1 MNSVVAVTPN
11 RNYLYSDLTEK
22 IIKAA
27 LKVHRQLGPGF
38 IEKLYQ
44 RALEIEL
51 TNNKIKVEREK
62 LLKLTYEGVN
72 IGSDKV
78 DFMVE
83 EKVLVE
89 LKAVSELSDVHRAQL
104 ISYLK
109 ASLLRVGL
117 LINFAQIKLQ
127 VKRVIV

>member
-1 MNSVVAVTPN
+1 VNSVVAVTPN

>member
-1 MNSVVAVTPN
+1 MTPN